1 MKKISTLF
9 SLTVTAVFLLAST
22 AIASP
27 TQVIDLGDQTVEN
40 VQTGYSNNV
49 NLENLEY
56 WFVKNG
62 LTNEDG
68 TAIDAVADQVQYE
81 LFYTDVTREYE
92 VEFLGIGYASYHSPF
107 GVFSYSADLTQ
118 TFDAASM
125 TYGSPLF
132 VQNEVAENTTY
143 KFTVEAGNYFGFYLN
158 PNNSG
163 NNVSTLIAS
172 NKDGLDHAIF
182 YNTNKGYTMAFE
194 DIVGGGDRDYED
206 LVVNFSPTD
215 GSGFANPTPEPA
227 SIFLLGLGLI
237 GIAGVTRRKIGK

>member
-68 TAIDAVADQVQYE
+68 TAIDARITSYNVC
-81 LFYTDVTREYE
+81 YTKLLR
-92 VEFLGIGYASYHSPF
+92 FI
-107 GVFSYSADLTQ
+107 
-118 TFDAASM
+118 
-125 TYGSPLF
+125 
-132 VQNEVAENTTY
+132 N
-143 KFTVEAGNYFGFYLN
+143 LN
-158 PNNSG
+158 N
-163 NNVSTLIAS
+163 L
-172 NKDGLDHAIF
+172 
-182 YNTNKGYTMAFE
+182 
-194 DIVGGGDRDYED
+194 RC
-206 LVVNFSPTD
+206 
-215 GSGFANPTPEPA
+215 
-227 SIFLLGLGLI
+227 
-237 GIAGVTRRKIGK
+237 